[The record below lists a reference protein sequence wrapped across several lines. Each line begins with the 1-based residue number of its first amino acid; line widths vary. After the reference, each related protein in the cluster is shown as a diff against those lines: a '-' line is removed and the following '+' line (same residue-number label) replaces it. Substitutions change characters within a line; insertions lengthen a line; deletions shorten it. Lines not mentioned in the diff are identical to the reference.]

1 VRGKRAAKLIGA
13 ALVAAAVAQELRKP
27 SSERTWH
34 GRLAGFVPYDFRPP
48 TVERFKDAWW
58 NPSDPRIF
66 TDRVFGVGWSVNLGR
81 VVKMTR
87 EAVA

>member
-1 VRGKRAAKLIGA
+1 
-13 ALVAAAVAQELRKP
+13 
-27 SSERTWH
+27 
-34 GRLAGFVPYDFRPP
+34 
-48 TVERFKDAWW
+48 VERFKAAWW